1 VSEPFRDAGRLRS
14 IADYQFGGGAGRAL
28 FPPGV
33 SPTVHRSES
42 GRPRQVIADGDI
54 AADGTGGSDGEPDR
68 IVSLGRDGRLTLG
81 LAGGA
86 RLLDAFDP
94 PRCRVV
100 VGEESVPFVRD
111 GKNAFAKFVTEADPD
126 LRPGDE
132 VAVTHD
138 GELLGVGRVELP
150 AAGMQ
155 DFDRGMAVKI
165 RNGVED

>member
-1 VSEPFRDAGRLRS
+1 MAE
-14 IADYQFGGGAGRAL
+14 AD
-28 FPPGV
+28 
-33 SPTVHRSES
+33 
-42 GRPRQVIADGDI
+42 
-54 AADGTGGSDGEPDR
+54 GGSDADAGDPRR

-86 RLLDAFDP
+86 RLLDAFES

-100 VGEESVPFVRD
+100 LGEESVPFVQE
-111 GKNAFAKFVTEADPD
+111 GKNAFAKFVTAADPD

-132 VAVTHD
+132 AAVTYD

-150 AAGMQ
+150 AAGMA

-165 RNGVED
+165 RNGASE